1 MSGAYMEGLLTEIIK
16 ELRIKYRHMDEICR
30 LTRELADGLS
40 RDDKVTAEMVL
51 EMRGKEL
58 EAAAE
63 SDRHMSLYIAGAQ
76 GEDAERLSD
85 LIGGRLKEEELPD
98 SGSWK
103 EAWNIVEKTMNI
115 WQQTVETD
123 RVTSTRLA
131 GEDSYYKQ

>member
-1 MSGAYMEGLLTEIIK
+1 M
-16 ELRIKYRHMDEICR
+16 
-30 LTRELADGLS
+30 
-40 RDDKVTAEMVL
+40 
-51 EMRGKEL
+51 
-58 EAAAE
+58 
-63 SDRHMSLYIAGAQ
+63 
-76 GEDAERLSD
+76 
-85 LIGGRLKEEELPD
+85 KEEELPD